1 MISLNVAINSYDHS
15 LLTLL
20 VSNQFVEIKG
30 SVFKKFEKDNLFQI
44 TCAGN
49 GLSLVVD
56 SSAYVALDIVERF
69 QLFLMLVSI
78 AGRNLIEL
86 SGTEFDASAGV
97 PNSFSWLPG
106 RGLAWTI
113 LSVGVFL
120 VLHSPFLN
128 IQQPVATVMLS
139 ELAVDWLKH
148 AFITKFNHI
157 RPSVYERYLDV
168 LCLDLASGSA
178 VGRLSARKH
187 TYVDQ
192 SPLVARRLGFASLPL
207 ACLTILIAAQAF
219 NATISSNPTQW
230 VNLVQRN
237 IKYAILWTLAW
248 ICLVVIKIIMGI
260 NLVTYATQRR
270 ADMEQREAD
279 DAINDFGRNP
289 IGESKDEQQYNKE
302 LKSLLLQKKDDAS
315 RAPDMGERKP
325 GIEKKRPGLN
335 ELTRFTM
342 VKRIW

>member
-1 MISLNVAINSYDHS
+1 
-15 LLTLL
+15 
-20 VSNQFVEIKG
+20 
-30 SVFKKFEKDNLFQI
+30 
-44 TCAGN
+44 
-49 GLSLVVD
+49 
-56 SSAYVALDIVERF
+56 
-69 QLFLMLVSI
+69 
-78 AGRNLIEL
+78 
-86 SGTEFDASAGV
+86 
-97 PNSFSWLPG
+97 
-106 RGLAWTI
+106 
-113 LSVGVFL
+113 
-120 VLHSPFLN
+120 
-128 IQQPVATVMLS
+128 MLS
-139 ELAVDWLKH
+139 EVAVDWLKH

-207 ACLTILIAAQAF
+207 ACLTILIATQAF
-219 NATISSNPTQW
+219 NATISSSPTQW
-230 VNLVQRN
+230 VSLVQRN
-237 IKYAILWTLAW
+237 IKYATLITLAW

-279 DAINDFGRNP
+279 DAVNDFGRNP

-302 LKSLLLQKKDDAS
+302 LRSLLLQKKDDAS
-315 RAPDMGERKP
+315 RAPDMGEKKSN
-325 GIEKKRPGLN
+325 GEKKRPNLN